1 MITLAVVMSSSAAV
15 ASKRAALGFFSG
27 VKALF
32 GGLGFIVTRPSMWG
46 WSMIPIIAATLLFTG
61 FTGLAIW
68 GSNELS
74 HHLLGGGETTASAIG
89 MWALRVVLWLVS
101 IVVAFLVA
109 MSLAQPLSGFALEAI
124 ARRQELDLTKR
135 QWPDQP
141 FIASTLRSLRVS
153 VAALAVSLPI
163 LAVLAVI
170 SILVPPLSIVTI
182 PLKFLVTGLT
192 AAYDFIDYPLSLRGS
207 GVRSRLGFMKE
218 HFWAVTGFGVAAALL
233 LLIPGFGLFL
243 LPFGVA
249 GATRLIVEADQKAAR
264 GL

>member
-1 MITLAVVMSSSAAV
+1 V
-15 ASKRAALGFFSG
+15 KGAALGFFSG
-27 VKALF
+27 VRALF
-32 GGLGFIVTRPSMWG
+32 GGIGFIVSKPAMWG
-46 WSMIPIIAATLLFTG
+46 WSMIPIIAAALLFAV
-61 FTGLAIW
+61 FSGLSIW

-74 HHLLGGGETTASAIG
+74 HHLLGGDGATTASTVG

-124 ARRQELDLTKR
+124 ARRQEIDLTGR

-141 FIASTLRSLRVS
+141 FVASTLRSLRVS
-153 VAALAVSLPI
+153 LAALFVSLPI

-170 SILVPPLSIVTI
+170 TLLVPPLSIITI

-218 HFWAVTGFGVAAALL
+218 HFWAVTGFGIAAALL

-249 GATRLIVEADQKAAR
+249 GATRMIIEADQRAR
-264 GL
+264 